1 MDTSPHHRPVS
12 PWLLLGGSLFG
23 NAAAQHFFAAAL
35 REGCTPALAAWLN
48 SAVAAVAIFIWLRW
62 RNRRPGKAAPVSCHS
77 VFVRHRRL
85 LVLTAVAGAAADVLI
100 LTAVH
105 RFGPELT
112 AFWANATRAPLVLAG
127 LAAGETIS
135 PGRLGLALV
144 GRRRREPRMGQLL
157 HAA

>member
-1 MDTSPHHRPVS
+1 MNTSPHHRPVS
-12 PWLLLGGSLFG
+12 PWLLLGGSLFC

-85 LVLTAVAGAAADVLI
+85 LVLTAV
-100 LTAVH
+100 
-105 RFGPELT
+105 
-112 AFWANATRAPLVLAG
+112 WANSTRAPLVLAG
-127 LAAGETIS
+127 LAAGETNS